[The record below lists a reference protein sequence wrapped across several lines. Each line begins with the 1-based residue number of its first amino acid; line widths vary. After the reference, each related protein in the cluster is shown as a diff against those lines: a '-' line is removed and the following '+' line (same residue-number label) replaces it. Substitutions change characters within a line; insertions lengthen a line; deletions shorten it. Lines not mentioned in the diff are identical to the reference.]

1 MLLPGKTLLCIAQSS
16 GEGSRERTFIAVGD
30 IPHEQIAFY
39 VSLLL
44 RKKGSSRSH
53 LQQSFFGRAFHV
65 KKDESLHRRYE
76 RYCNDVATLRS

>member
-65 KKDESLHRRYE
+65 KKMRVCIDDMSGT
-76 RYCNDVATLRS
+76 VMMSQP